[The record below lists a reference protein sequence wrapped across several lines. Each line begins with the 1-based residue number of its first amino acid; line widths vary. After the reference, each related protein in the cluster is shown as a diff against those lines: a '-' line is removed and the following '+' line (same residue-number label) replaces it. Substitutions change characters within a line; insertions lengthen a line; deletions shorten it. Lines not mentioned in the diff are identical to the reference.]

1 METSWTR
8 NLLSDET
15 VLEMPT
21 TYTLIDPFTGEPVQ
35 YVNPWTYDPSLNA
48 WLVDDVTYVTGED
61 FNNLLRYGQPFNPS
75 NIYTGQ
81 FYIHEIEDIVPALG
95 PTVIFS
101 QYNVLTEGIGS
112 SIDFDDFDLVKDL
125 KAGVYSAQLE
135 EGRVYTLS
143 ELQALGISPQVI
155 GENGQDYG
163 DHALS
168 TDLYGTGQVYP
179 GASSPFEWAYIFGSI
194 RVRISEDTTFSI
206 VDGKLVIDG
215 RIELFDDDFN
225 HVGGLPPVL
234 SALVQLGAGD
244 VASFERVLL
253 VYEGEGPERR
263 LVQVVDGN
271 ECFLAGTVISTT
283 NETTKPIE
291 SIIPGDVV
299 LSYDANG
306 TLVPGRVR
314 RTFRKEVSH
323 LLDVHGLKVT
333 PGHVTLCGDG
343 MFKGRHV
350 PIIDILLSDGALV
363 TAEGGLVR
371 MAINRPVGSVADRM
385 VKVLYALTAEEA
397 RAGQLREGEMR
408 AGTLLFDRE
417 GEPVSVLDCV
427 ARESGSRL
435 DTA

>member
-244 VASFERVLL
+244 VASFE
-253 VYEGEGPERR
+253 
-263 LVQVVDGN
+263 
-271 ECFLAGTVISTT
+271 
-283 NETTKPIE
+283 E
-291 SIIPGDVV
+291 SC
-299 LSYDANG
+299 L
-306 TLVPGRVR
+306 
-314 RTFRKEVSH
+314 F
-323 LLDVHGLKVT
+323 
-333 PGHVTLCGDG
+333 
-343 MFKGRHV
+343 
-350 PIIDILLSDGALV
+350 
-363 TAEGGLVR
+363 
-371 MAINRPVGSVADRM
+371 
-385 VKVLYALTAEEA
+385 
-397 RAGQLREGEMR
+397 MR
-408 AGTLLFDRE
+408 AKAPKEDSSKSSTEMNVSSQALSSPPRMRPRSPSSRSSPATLFSPTTRTGRLF
-417 GEPVSVLDCV
+417 PVASGAPS
-427 ARESGSRL
+427 ARKSPTSWTCMG
-435 DTA
+435 